1 MGTLRGGRGNKW
13 KINPKADSQKLF
25 KSQYTSNNAILNKNQ
40 PSKPTGG
47 GLPIRTVILDNGT
60 RLTIVQ
66 EEEKSIF
73 PKKGRKEPV
82 KEVQKSQTKEITKLI
97 DLGDGQVIS
106 NLYLQANDSQHG
118 TKTSDPQKEKNGSDQ
133 AGGQW
138 ETVYWDEG
146 RVAFSQVALKYSLT
160 HLGKYVLL
168 SLE

>member
-82 KEVQKSQTKEITKLI
+82 KEVQKSQTQEITKLI

-106 NLYLQANDSQHG
+106 NLYLQGNDSQHE
-118 TKTSDPQKEKNGSDQ
+118 TETSAPQNEENGS
-133 AGGQW
+133 W
-138 ETVYWDEG
+138 ETVYWNEG
-146 RVAFSQVALKYSLT
+146 RVAFFSQVALKFSLT
-160 HLGKYVLL
+160 HLEKYVSTRLYYPT
-168 SLE
+168 

>member
-25 KSQYTSNNAILNKNQ
+25 KSQYTSNQAILNKN
-40 PSKPTGG
+40 PKPTGG

-66 EEEKSIF
+66 EKEDKSIF

-82 KEVQKSQTKEITKLI
+82 KEVQKSQTQEITKLI

-106 NLYLQANDSQHG
+106 NLYLQGNNSQQ
-118 TKTSDPQKEKNGSDQ
+118 KDPQKEENGSDQ
-133 AGGQW
+133 SVGQW

-146 RVAFSQVALKYSLT
+146 RVAFSQVALK
-160 HLGKYVLL
+160 
-168 SLE
+168 

>member
-1 MGTLRGGRGNKW
+1 M
-13 KINPKADSQKLF
+13 
-25 KSQYTSNNAILNKNQ
+25 AILNKNQ

-66 EEEKSIF
+66 DEEKSIF

-82 KEVQKSQTKEITKLI
+82 KEVQKSQTQEITKLI

-106 NLYLQANDSQHG
+106 NLYLQGNNSQHG
-118 TKTSDPQKEKNGSDQ
+118 TKTSDPQKEENGSDQ
-133 AGGQW
+133 SGGQW

-160 HLGKYVLL
+160 HFIL
-168 SLE
+168 SYLIKPSCFHCFLELDSTHSEAFRLIEEVPHFMRG

>member
-1 MGTLRGGRGNKW
+1 M
-13 KINPKADSQKLF
+13 
-25 KSQYTSNNAILNKNQ
+25 AILNKN
-40 PSKPTGG
+40 PKPTGG

-66 EEEKSIF
+66 DEEKSIF

-82 KEVQKSQTKEITKLI
+82 KEVQKSQTQEITKLI

-106 NLYLQANDSQHG
+106 NLYLQGNDSQHG
-118 TKTSDPQKEKNGSDQ
+118 TKTSDPQKEENGSDQ

-146 RVAFSQVALKYSLT
+146 RVAFSQVALTYR
-160 HLGKYVLL
+160 GA
-168 SLE
+168 

>member
-25 KSQYTSNNAILNKNQ
+25 KSQYTSNQAILNKN
-40 PSKPTGG
+40 PKPTGG

-66 EEEKSIF
+66 EKEDKSIF

-82 KEVQKSQTKEITKLI
+82 KEVQKSQTQELTKLI

-106 NLYLQANDSQHG
+106 NLYLQGNDSQHE
-118 TKTSDPQKEKNGSDQ
+118 TKTSVPQNEENGS
-133 AGGQW
+133 W
-138 ETVYWDEG
+138 ETVYWNEG
-146 RVAFSQVALKYSLT
+146 RVAFFSQVALKFSLT
-160 HLGKYVLL
+160 HLEKYVSTRLYYPT
-168 SLE
+168 